1 MLIKQF
7 KFDKNEIKI
16 LNFHNV
22 QTIGSL
28 LEFRYLDDKTKKKI
42 IMLPKI
48 RANLFETF
56 QSNDISLWNK
66 LVKVV
71 DHIKCNFVSL
81 NIISN
86 IHSIRNHSELL
97 SSYHIIIPQYLYY
110 TLNTY
115 LKMKTIQNI
124 LVLKQEEGMAS
135 LW

>member
-1 MLIKQF
+1 ML
-7 KFDKNEIKI
+7 
-16 LNFHNV
+16 
-22 QTIGSL
+22 T
-28 LEFRYLDDKTKKKI
+28 
-42 IMLPKI
+42 KI

-86 IHSIRNHSELL
+86 TQYKKSFKTLV
-97 SSYHIIIPQYLYY
+97 PQYLYY

-124 LVLKQEEGMAS
+124 LVLKREEGMAS